1 MTISVG
7 QKFALGPS
15 VTVCFAGEFVWKG
28 HAWAR
33 QLISERWKDAPSPVD
48 AAFRYD
54 HNSVLLIKV
63 RTTGPRSGPGQ
74 KCWSQHEKPSPRWPL
89 PTGSRFPP
97 PGLSFPEK
105 GQARGVCVCACEPD
119 RRHIQW
125 LSFSPNLR
133 PHLSAAPQAVGH
145 PFLPSNSSLA
155 SMTPHLVFLWLPGCS
170 PHSGT
175 WPRGEWR
182 MKSSPLCS
190 SGPMSWPS
198 LWAPSPDSHKDAMWL
213 GGPHCRVCFPSCLF
227 FLLFSASHPG
237 PLPECSMRILP
248 SLSIHPPWV
257 ISTTAT
263 ALRLSTL
270 WTPDM
275 ALSPEL
281 QTLLCNFLA
290 DIFNLDVP

>member
-15 VTVCFAGEFVWKG
+15 VTVCFSGEFVWKG

-105 GQARGVCVCACEPD
+105 GQARGVCVCVHVSLTGATSSGSPSVLICV
-119 RRHIQW
+119 HTSLLLLKLSAI
-125 LSFSPNLR
+125 LSFL
-133 PHLSAAPQAVGH
+133 AI
-145 PFLPSNSSLA
+145 LP
-155 SMTPHLVFLWLPGCS
+155 WLP
-170 PHSGT
+170 
-175 WPRGEWR
+175 
-182 MKSSPLCS
+182 
-190 SGPMSWPS
+190 
-198 LWAPSPDSHKDAMWL
+198 
-213 GGPHCRVCFPSCLF
+213 
-227 FLLFSASHPG
+227 
-237 PLPECSMRILP
+237 
-248 SLSIHPPWV
+248 
-257 ISTTAT
+257 
-263 ALRLSTL
+263 
-270 WTPDM
+270 
-275 ALSPEL
+275 
-281 QTLLCNFLA
+281 
-290 DIFNLDVP
+290 